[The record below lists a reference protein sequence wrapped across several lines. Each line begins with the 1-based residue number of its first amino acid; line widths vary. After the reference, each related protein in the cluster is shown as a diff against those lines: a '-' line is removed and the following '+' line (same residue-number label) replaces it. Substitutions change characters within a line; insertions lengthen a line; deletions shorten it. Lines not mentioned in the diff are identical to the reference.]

1 MIGFMPKAPPASSP
15 FWKLHRQGARL
26 NRILFRRTGGRI
38 GGRFRGAPV
47 LLLDH
52 VGRRS
57 GIARTNPLIYLDD
70 DPNLVVVASK
80 GGSDTHPAW
89 FHNLMS
95 MATTEVE
102 LPGGARRR
110 VRPRVAGGAERERL
124 WADLVQIYR
133 PYAAYATYTDR
144 EIPVVVLEP
153 VGDQQSVE

>member
-1 MIGFMPKAPPASSP
+1 MLKAPHASSP

-26 NRILFRRTGGRI
+26 NRALFRWSDGRVGGT
-38 GGRFRGAPV
+38 FRGAPV

-57 GIARTNPLIYLDD
+57 GAARTNPLIYLADD
-70 DPNLVVVASK
+70 QNLVIVASK
-80 GGSDTHPAW
+80 GGTDTHPAW

-102 LPGGARRR
+102 LVGGVRRR
-110 VRPRVAGGAERERL
+110 VRPRVAEGAERERL
-124 WADLVQIYR
+124 WTRLVQIYR
-133 PYAAYATYTDR
+133 PYADYATYTDR

-153 VGDQQSVE
+153 VGDQQSSQ